1 MYNVKALDYW
11 RTVIDILTKD
21 KHGFDLPKD
30 EINKEQLIIAQ
41 QHYIQALLSLLANGG
56 EADV

>member
-1 MYNVKALDYW
+1 MFEIEDLDLL
-11 RTVIDILTKD
+11 RTEIDILTRD

-41 QHYIQALLSLLANGG
+41 QNYIQALLSLLGG